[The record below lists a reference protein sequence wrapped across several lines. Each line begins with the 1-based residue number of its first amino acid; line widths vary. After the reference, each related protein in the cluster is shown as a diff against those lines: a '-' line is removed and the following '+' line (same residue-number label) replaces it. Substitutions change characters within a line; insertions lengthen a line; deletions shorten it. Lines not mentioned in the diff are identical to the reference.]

1 MALPTIGRQE
11 TSVTWPEQGRWTY
24 DDWLRLPGDEFRY
37 EIVEGELHV
46 SPSPSYEHQ
55 NAIAELLTQMR
66 QYARRHNLGAVV
78 TAPMGVRLPERDTA
92 VQPDILFV
100 ARDRLAIIRDD
111 IIDGA
116 PDLVV
121 EVLSPSNWIYDRTR
135 KQKAYERAGVREY
148 WIVDYR
154 ARTVDV
160 LALEGGEFV
169 QRGQYH
175 DGDTVPSEV
184 LPGLSISVADIFFKG

>member
-1 MALPTIGRQE
+1 MALPSIERQE
-11 TSVTWPEQGRWTY
+11 TSPTWPEQGRWTF

-46 SPSPSYEHQ
+46 SPSPSTGHQ
-55 NAIAELLTQMR
+55 FVVTSLIAAMHAHVR
-66 QYARRHNLGAVV
+66 KHKLGAIL
-78 TAPMGVRLPERDTA
+78 TAPVGVRLPEQDTV
-92 VQPDILFV
+92 VQPDVLFV
-100 ARDRLAIIRDD
+100 ARDRLGIIRDD

-160 LALEGGEFV
+160 LALDGGEFV

-184 LPGLSISVADIFFKG
+184 LPGLAISVADIFFKG

>member
-1 MALPTIGRQE
+1 MALPTIERQE
-11 TSVTWPEQGRWTY
+11 TRVTWPEQGRWTY

-46 SPSPSYEHQ
+46 SPSPSTGHQ
-55 NAIAELLTQMR
+55 FVVTSLIAAMHA
-66 QYARRHNLGAVV
+66 YARKHELGAIL
-78 TAPMGVRLPERDTA
+78 TAPVGVRLPEQDTA

-100 ARDRLAIIRDD
+100 ARDRLNIIRDD

-135 KQKAYERAGVREY
+135 KQKAARAC
-148 WIVDYR
+148 
-154 ARTVDV
+154 ANN
-160 LALEGGEFV
+160 AQ
-169 QRGQYH
+169 QR
-175 DGDTVPSEV
+175 V
-184 LPGLSISVADIFFKG
+184 

>member
-1 MALPTIGRQE
+1 MALPTIERQE
-11 TSVTWPEQGRWTY
+11 TRVTWPEQGRWTY

-46 SPSPSYEHQ
+46 SPSPSTGHQ
-55 NAIAELLTQMR
+55 FVVTSLIAAMHA
-66 QYARRHNLGAVV
+66 YARKHELGAIL
-78 TAPMGVRLPERDTA
+78 TAPVGVRLPEQDTA

-100 ARDRLAIIRDD
+100 ARDRLNIIRDD

-175 DGDTVPSEV
+175 DGDTVASEV
-184 LPGLSISVADIFFKG
+184 LPGLTIPVADIFFKG